1 VTPIAA
7 IAQSGIAAATLKL
20 NAAAS
25 NLANAGDTSAI
36 GASGYQPIAVDNSAT
51 PDGGVAARAV
61 TLNTP
66 PIVAYDPTSPVA
78 NARGYVDAPEI
89 DPISEVSNTLAAG
102 RAFAFSVK
110 VLKAADKDQQT
121 LLDLKT

>member
-20 NAAAS
+20 GASAA

-36 GASGYQPIAVDNSAT
+36 GAGGYQPIAVDNSTT

-66 PIVAYDPTSPVA
+66 PIVAYDPTSPLA

-110 VLKAADKDQQT
+110 VLKAADKEQQT